1 MDKKG
6 AKETYAIAL
15 IAAACILLATLTSCG
30 KEELAEPV
38 PASFVNEELM
48 FTLTDPMPVPAA
60 KEDSNRGEAI
70 ERLVPMYGTSY
81 EDDKYLKDDVKL
93 FRQWQWTELYASLDQ
108 KAQEEPLHLN
118 TFRLQAEVYLT
129 NSKYNEALAAL
140 DSVLRVNHDDI
151 YALGLSAYIKH
162 FMGNEEQSQQRLQA
176 LRNVSEACYNDLTAL
191 IGKVDRWRSEEAGDG
206 LQGEEKLDY
215 DAIVVLGVSPTATGG
230 LSASGVLRLKE
241 AVKGAYYCP
250 NAKIILSG
258 GAIDY
263 DFSEAQTMKD
273 YLLKHSTELA
283 VALGL
288 ELEGS
293 TWSIPEERILLDTE
307 ARDTVGNAVGAFKHI
322 EELDLHNLLIAAST
336 GHVMR
341 GQTVFKAYADAKG
354 YPIEIRSSG
363 SGNVEAGAN
372 EYKYVYVGAAR
383 AYGLITL
390 DDYSRYADTSHK
402 A

>member
-1 MDKKG
+1 MAGDSRMKRKWISV
-6 AKETYAIAL
+6 IAL
-15 IAAACILLATLTSCG
+15 IALSCTIAAPLAACSGESLV
-30 KEELAEPV
+30 EPV
-38 PASFVNEELM
+38 PEVFVNETVP
-48 FTLTDPMPVPAA
+48 FTLSDSMPVPEA
-60 KEDSNRGEAI
+60 KDGSNRGEAI
-70 ERLVPMYGTSY
+70 ECLVPMYGASY
-81 EDDKYLKDDVKL
+81 ENDKYLEDDVKL
-93 FRQWQWTELYASLDQ
+93 FRQWQWAELYVSLNQ

-140 DSVLRVNHDDI
+140 DNVLRVNHDDI

-162 FMGNEEQSQQRLQA
+162 FMGNEDQSQQRLQA
-176 LRNVSEACYNDLTAL
+176 LKNVSETCYNDLTAL
-191 IGKVDRWRSEEAGDG
+191 IEKVDRWRNEEAGNALESTDG
-206 LQGEEKLDY
+206 LNF

-250 NAKIILSG
+250 DAKIIISG

-263 DFSEAQTMKD
+263 DFSEAETMKD

-283 VALGL
+283 IALGL
-288 ELEGS
+288 EPEGS

-341 GQTVFKAYADAKG
+341 GQTIFKAYADAKG
-354 YPIEIRSSG
+354 YPIEIHSSG

-383 AYGLITL
+383 AYGLFTL
-390 DDYSRYADTSHK
+390 DDYRQYQP
-402 A
+402 